1 MHFISNAVMIGFL
14 TGVSFTIIQSQ
25 LGEITGYS
33 SELPDK
39 VMKALDTL
47 LHLRQINPQTTAI
60 GLLTVF
66 RSKYRLR

>member
-1 MHFISNAVMIGFL
+1 MIGFL